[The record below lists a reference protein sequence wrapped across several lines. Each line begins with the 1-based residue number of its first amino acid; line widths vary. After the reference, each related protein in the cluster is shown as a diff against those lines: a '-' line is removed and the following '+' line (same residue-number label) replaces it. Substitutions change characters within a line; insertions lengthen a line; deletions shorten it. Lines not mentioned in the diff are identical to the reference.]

1 MLQTKNK
8 DALLALGKIYYS
20 GLDGKVDYTKAL
32 SLFEQA
38 EHEGAAKGA
47 LWLSWMYYNGLGS
60 PVDCNKAVG
69 FYEKGA
75 GLNDQKYQKMNILI
89 IASQTNG
96 VEKAQL
102 IPYLN

>member
-1 MLQTKNK
+1 
-8 DALLALGKIYYS
+8 
-20 GLDGKVDYTKAL
+20 
-32 SLFEQA
+32 
-38 EHEGAAKGA
+38 
-47 LWLSWMYYNGLGS
+47 MYYNGLGS